1 MTVAAADV
9 CYTPS
14 VRLFLSFAVTLSFLA
29 GQACGG
35 GVGIFLPQQISEGEE
50 GLMSMMVVRCMM
62 NDGDVVTV
70 PGTDCGPGQCVEN
83 IKDDPS
89 DASATV
95 ARPDISCPP
104 APQAVMQERSG
115 LISFHRTDV
124 LVSASGRPLT
134 VVRLQ

>member
-35 GVGIFLPQQISEGEE
+35 GVGVFLPQQLSKEE
-50 GLMSMMVVRCMM
+50 DGLMSMMIVHCVM

-70 PGTDCGPGQCVEN
+70 PGTDCGPGQCIEN

-89 DASATV
+89 DASAAV

-104 APQAVMQERSG
+104 ALQAAPQKRSG
-115 LISFHRTDV
+115 LISFHITDAFI
-124 LVSASGRPLT
+124 SASGRPLS